1 MNRWESGPI
10 KILLVNI
17 GNEEII
23 SWSIITQCVHQYIG
37 VLNTL
42 SEEHNQEKMYSDYRK
57 AFNKLNHKLSKLE
70 TQGNVLSWF
79 ISGV

>member
-1 MNRWESGPI
+1 M
-10 KILLVNI
+10 VNI

-42 SEEHNQEKMYSDYRK
+42 SEEHNQEKMYLDYSK
-57 AFNKLNHKLSKLE
+57 ASNLITQHYFCKLSKLK
-70 TQGNVLSWF
+70 TQGDVLSWF